1 LVTEATTH
9 ATDLTVPASGG
20 ALDAL
25 RIRLLRRAVQWHL
38 GNRLVR
44 TAITVGAMA
53 ILPSFAGSDDFL
65 KYGDLFLIYSLMVM
79 GLNLQQGYTGIVN
92 LGPSATFG
100 VGAYASAVIS
110 HHWHWGM
117 PLPFLGPLVVAF
129 FCANFFGGAA
139 LVLSKFHFTMLS
151 FYSAL
156 LIPILAQYGGFFTGG
171 NTGFAD
177 LEPLEFAGFHPTGWV
192 LYEVLL
198 GIFLI
203 GFSVMV
209 RIMNGRLG
217 RAYLA
222 LKNDELAASSV
233 GIAPRETKFGV
244 LMIGALY
251 GVIAGALFVHAWPG
265 VCGDF
270 DGATCVI
277 GPNFFGFDLSV
288 LLFAAVIIG
297 GAGSRI
303 GPLAGC
309 AVLVI
314 VSWYFQNHDTLNG
327 NVQTMIYGALLII
340 TVVALPQGLATVG
353 RLFRL
358 PAEVVPPAPY
368 HAPALPSRRRQAA
381 DLVLRDLAVRFGGVV
396 ALDGVDFDVLP
407 GEIHALIGPN
417 GSGKTTLLNCASG
430 VIRPQRGEVLFDG
443 KLLPP
448 AQTRAYR
455 RSRMGLSRTFQTPR
469 VQPELTVLDNVMQGL
484 FYEARGGLLGW
495 VPLPGSRARCEGPL
509 RERARLFL
517 RAVGLE
523 HRAHLLAGTLA
534 HGERRLVEVARALV
548 SEPAVVL
555 LDEPAAG
562 LDSGEARHLVAVLR
576 ACRQW
581 GCAVVLIEHDL
592 SLVLGVADRVTV
604 MDRGRVISRGTPDA
618 VRADPAVAEA
628 FMGPLE

>member
-1 LVTEATTH
+1 MTEAVTRAADVT
-9 ATDLTVPASGG
+9 ASSVIGELNV
-20 ALDAL
+20 A

-38 GNRLVR
+38 GDRWVR
-44 TAITVGAMA
+44 CAVAVTALA
-53 ILPSFAGSDDFL
+53 ILPGLIGTDDFL

-79 GLNLQQGYTGIVN
+79 GLNLAQGYTGIVN

-100 VGAYASAVIS
+100 VGAYAAATIS

-129 FCANFFGGAA
+129 FCANLFGGAA

-177 LEPLEFAGFHPTGWV
+177 LEPLELAGFHPTGWV

-198 GIFLI
+198 GFFLI
-203 GFSVMV
+203 GYAVMV

-244 LMIGALY
+244 LMIGAIY
-251 GVIAGALFVHAWPG
+251 GVLAGALFVHAWPG

-277 GPNFFGFDLSV
+277 GPSFFGFDLSV
-288 LLFAAVIIG
+288 LLFAAVVIG
-297 GAGSRI
+297 GAGSRV

-309 AVLVI
+309 ALLVT
-314 VSWYFQNHDTLNG
+314 VSWYFQNHDTVNG
-327 NVQTMIYGALLII
+327 NVQTMIYGALLIV
-340 TVVALPQGLATVG
+340 TVVALPRGLATVG
-353 RLFRL
+353 SLFRL
-358 PAEVVPPAPY
+358 PRT
-368 HAPALPSRRRQAA
+368 ALPPRPYELPRLPERRRENAG
-381 DLVLRDLAVRFGGVV
+381 LELRGLRVSFGGVV
-396 ALDGVDFDVLP
+396 ALDGVDFDVHP

-430 VIRPQRGEVLFDG
+430 VIRPRYGQVVFAGRT
-443 KLLPP
+443 LP
-448 AQTRAYR
+448 AVENRAYR
-455 RSRMGLSRTFQTPR
+455 RARMGLARTFQTPR
-469 VQPELTVLDNVMQGL
+469 VQPELSVLDNVMQGL
-484 FYEARGGLLGW
+484 FHQARGGLLGW
-495 VPLPGSRARCEGPL
+495 IPYPGSRARREGPL
-509 RERARLFL
+509 RARASLFL

-523 HRAHLLAGTLA
+523 HRADVDAAALA

-548 SEPAVVL
+548 GEPAVVL

-562 LDSGEARHLVAVLR
+562 LDGAEARHLVAVLR
-576 ACRQW
+576 ACREW

-604 MDRGRVISRGTPDA
+604 MDRGRVIARGTPTE

-628 FMGPLE
+628 FMGPIE